1 MNKAV
6 GLGKRMLSAF
16 LSAVIAFS
24 CMMITPLTSSGD
36 NAQYQF
42 AEYADRIGF
51 LVNQA
56 REEEGLKPLRVLTY
70 LNDCANVRARELIEK
85 WDHDRPDGTKF
96 STVVSKELVPF
107 SYISENIAAG
117 YSTPEE
123 TFQQWKESPPH
134 WSAILDPDMDYIG
147 IGVTY
152 DENSEWKWYWTQLF
166 IDCNK
171 ELAGAYMPAWNRIV
185 PQSVGDLT
193 GDGVLNSFDYILLAR
208 YVIYKKDPNKKI
220 YFNELQLESADIFE
234 DGEITISDAVV
245 LKKYLIGKYKT
256 LPVRPQD
263 IL

>member
-1 MNKAV
+1 
-6 GLGKRMLSAF
+6 
-16 LSAVIAFS
+16 
-24 CMMITPLTSSGD
+24 
-36 NAQYQF
+36 
-42 AEYADRIGF
+42 
-51 LVNQA
+51 
-56 REEEGLKPLRVLTY
+56 
-70 LNDCANVRARELIEK
+70 
-85 WDHDRPDGTKF
+85 
-96 STVVSKELVPF
+96 
-107 SYISENIAAG
+107 
-117 YSTPEE
+117 
-123 TFQQWKESPPH
+123 
-134 WSAILDPDMDYIG
+134 MDYIG

-256 LPVRPQD
+256 LPVRQQD